1 MDLNSMI
8 ISEMFARAAARLP
21 NRSASAD
28 ARDTHEADESAH
40 NGSEPEASV
49 PAPSRLVSLFA
60 PGSTARRIPALSA
73 A

>member
-21 NRSASAD
+21 NRSASAE
-28 ARDTHEADESAH
+28 ARDAHEADESAH
-40 NGSEPEASV
+40 NGSEASV

-60 PGSTARRIPALSA
+60 PGRTAQRIPALSA